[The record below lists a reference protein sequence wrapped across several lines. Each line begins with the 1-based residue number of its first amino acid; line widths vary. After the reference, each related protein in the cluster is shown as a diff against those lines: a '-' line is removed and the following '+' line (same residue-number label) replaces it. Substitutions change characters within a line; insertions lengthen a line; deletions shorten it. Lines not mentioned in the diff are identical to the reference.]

1 MEGRVPKMWGIL
13 NITHNQY
20 LELSMKLDLRN
31 NGLRAR
37 DWTEFAEWTGSSF
50 FFYYDNCVPVWI
62 YMHSNNYI
70 GYHSITIP
78 LLYNFTANNK
88 QELVYKKNNPILQ
101 CNFHLKIMKWICFL
115 KVWSLFCYVSK
126 ETWGLNFFFFVISNR
141 NQKDLGN
148 RINPAFLLHKENGH
162 HGYSILPLVF
172 PGSTQ
177 KACACMQPRHVKN
190 HSSEHGKTWLNPS
203 DSKQL

>member
-31 NGLRAR
+31 NGPRAR

-88 QELVYKKNNPILQ
+88 QELIYKKNNPILQ
-101 CNFHLKIMKWICFL
+101 CNFHLKKWNEFFFKFDLCFVTFIR
-115 KVWSLFCYVSK
+115 KPWSYISSLFFCK
-126 ETWGLNFFFFVISNR
+126 I
-141 NQKDLGN
+141 
-148 RINPAFLLHKENGH
+148 
-162 HGYSILPLVF
+162 
-172 PGSTQ
+172 
-177 KACACMQPRHVKN
+177 
-190 HSSEHGKTWLNPS
+190 
-203 DSKQL
+203 